1 MTKND
6 CRALLREK
14 LELLYQVLEV
24 TKAGC
29 SDCQATL
36 EVVEDNKARFLK
48 LKKIDEALL
57 ECDIIEVDKEKELR
71 DEIIACLLDI
81 EINQGKLIEKINA
94 EKNEAGKIIE
104 QFAKKRQIANSYVNT
119 GREPVFVDKD
129 FC

>member
-14 LELLYQVLEV
+14 LGLLYQILEAA
-24 TKAGC
+24 KADH

-36 EVVEDNKARFLK
+36 GVVEDNKARFLK

-81 EINQGKLIEKINA
+81 QRNQGKLIEKIKA
-94 EKNEAGKIIE
+94 EKNEAGRVIE
-104 QFAKKRQIANSYVNT
+104 QFAKKRQIANSYVNAD
-119 GREPVFVDKD
+119 REPVFVDKD